1 MHAWRLFEARS
12 PGGPPDPGS
21 PRGDAAPQFKGPAP
35 PRGLRGATPDLQG
48 YPQSEHFQW
57 RHKIKF
63 RKLMPLADR
72 ERLTIHSASAQTK
85 GPGIPSPPSPLTG
98 LLLYKEVLFLNV
110 AT

>member
-1 MHAWRLFEARS
+1 MLGVCLKRVHPAALRTREAPGATRRLSSKALHRRVAYA
-12 PGGPPDPGS
+12 GPP
-21 PRGDAAPQFKGPAP
+21 RIFKGT
-35 PRGLRGATPDLQG
+35 LKVNI
-48 YPQSEHFQW
+48 FK